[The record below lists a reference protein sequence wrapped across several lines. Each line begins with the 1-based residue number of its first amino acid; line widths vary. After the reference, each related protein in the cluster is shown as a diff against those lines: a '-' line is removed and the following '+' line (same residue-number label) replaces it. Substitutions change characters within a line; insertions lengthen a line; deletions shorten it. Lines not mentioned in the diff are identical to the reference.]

1 MVRVS
6 NKKKALKARAVHASQ
21 VKKERKAALR
31 ENRVILSEDRGG
43 LSARSVSQP
52 RAPQHT
58 LPRLTPS
65 HSQGATP
72 AAPAAPA
79 TQDLRPATPDVLPL
93 DVAGPST
100 SRDIVETP
108 NISTKRKG
116 TQSSATKRIRL
127 YKQQQIDNDGAN
139 ESDSESDVKCRINP
153 RESTIMWTDRR
164 VEQYLDKHCVCKY
177 CSMDNLRHTVTPMQ
191 HDVKLEKTCNN
202 CNVSNTEYLMGN
214 HENLTSLVYS
224 NMING
229 HGYLYY
235 TSMCAVNN
243 MKFVSHNTYDK
254 IQKKIRD
261 AANERWVHLRE
272 STRHNIF
279 NHYKEQFNRH
289 PSGGVLDIDVSF
301 DGSWHTRGH
310 HSQIGIAFVVEI
322 FTGLVVDFNTFCKNC
337 HKCQI
342 TKHRKQQ
349 GKITQAEFDD
359 EMAKHLPYCDKN
371 YDGTAK
377 NMEADAAVL
386 MWARSQDI
394 KFRYTTVVSD
404 GDSSAFN
411 KVCAMNNGD
420 GPYGDIKVEKAECI
434 NHFSKRLATQ
444 LRNFQETAVEIEETK
459 GPIKNTRRMSLVKKG
474 KGKLTDG
481 TILKLAGYFTKA
493 IRDNGNSDWK
503 QMRDACLSGL
513 FHATSTDEKPQHMHC
528 PKGKDSWCFYQQD
541 IANGKTTR
549 SHKIMKVHFQLP
561 SSHMTEVMKI
571 YYNLVSEDNMT
582 KCLKGKTQNPN
593 ESLHHRVW
601 QLACKD
607 KYVSRVMVDFAMA
620 VTSVNYNAGYILGC
634 LTNLLG
640 LPQSDMRDWYFSMKE
655 KNMQRQTRCTTKPR
669 KAPEEADPGYGA
681 GAY

>member
-139 ESDSESDVKCRINP
+139 ESDSDVKCRINP

-202 CNVSNTEYLMGN
+202 CHVSNTEYLMGN

-349 GKITQAEFDD
+349 
-359 EMAKHLPYCDKN
+359 
-371 YDGTAK
+371 
-377 NMEADAAVL
+377 
-386 MWARSQDI
+386 
-394 KFRYTTVVSD
+394 
-404 GDSSAFN
+404 
-411 KVCAMNNGD
+411 
-420 GPYGDIKVEKAECI
+420 EK
-434 NHFSKRLATQ
+434 
-444 LRNFQETAVEIEETK
+444 
-459 GPIKNTRRMSLVKKG
+459 
-474 KGKLTDG
+474 
-481 TILKLAGYFTKA
+481 
-493 IRDNGNSDWK
+493 
-503 QMRDACLSGL
+503 
-513 FHATSTDEKPQHMHC
+513 
-528 PKGKDSWCFYQQD
+528 
-541 IANGKTTR
+541 
-549 SHKIMKVHFQLP
+549 
-561 SSHMTEVMKI
+561 
-571 YYNLVSEDNMT
+571 
-582 KCLKGKTQNPN
+582 
-593 ESLHHRVW
+593 
-601 QLACKD
+601 
-607 KYVSRVMVDFAMA
+607 
-620 VTSVNYNAGYILGC
+620 
-634 LTNLLG
+634 
-640 LPQSDMRDWYFSMKE
+640 
-655 KNMQRQTRCTTKPR
+655 
-669 KAPEEADPGYGA
+669 
-681 GAY
+681 

>member
-1 MVRVS
+1 
-6 NKKKALKARAVHASQ
+6 
-21 VKKERKAALR
+21 
-31 ENRVILSEDRGG
+31 
-43 LSARSVSQP
+43 
-52 RAPQHT
+52 
-58 LPRLTPS
+58 
-65 HSQGATP
+65 
-72 AAPAAPA
+72 
-79 TQDLRPATPDVLPL
+79 
-93 DVAGPST
+93 
-100 SRDIVETP
+100 
-108 NISTKRKG
+108 
-116 TQSSATKRIRL
+116 
-127 YKQQQIDNDGAN
+127 
-139 ESDSESDVKCRINP
+139 
-153 RESTIMWTDRR
+153 
-164 VEQYLDKHCVCKY
+164 
-177 CSMDNLRHTVTPMQ
+177 
-191 HDVKLEKTCNN
+191 
-202 CNVSNTEYLMGN
+202 
-214 HENLTSLVYS
+214 
-224 NMING
+224 
-229 HGYLYY
+229 
-235 TSMCAVNN
+235 
-243 MKFVSHNTYDK
+243 
-254 IQKKIRD
+254 
-261 AANERWVHLRE
+261 
-272 STRHNIF
+272 
-279 NHYKEQFNRH
+279 
-289 PSGGVLDIDVSF
+289 
-301 DGSWHTRGH
+301 
-310 HSQIGIAFVVEI
+310 
-322 FTGLVVDFNTFCKNC
+322 
-337 HKCQI
+337 
-342 TKHRKQQ
+342 
-349 GKITQAEFDD
+349 
-359 EMAKHLPYCDKN
+359 MAKHLPYCDKN